1 MAVQAVTRAL
11 VLAAACLAAVHAGA
25 ARAQTQDKQPSTFGP
40 VIGAGLLCRD
50 QIDNAYFYRYLT
62 QSFGAP
68 YKHEGGAY
76 WFRTG
81 ETTLWGKPVTEA
93 FVSDDTSEL
102 VFLGAV
108 AEVPPDELEQ
118 AVRAA
123 TGVPHLAR
131 DASPYPLRVS
141 KPASTIV
148 YYNTKSKI
156 YCARYKPLP
165 QLKPQTKPQTQ
176 PQTTRGQDGRR

>member
-1 MAVQAVTRAL
+1 MVV
-11 VLAAACLAAVHAGA
+11 AAVRLRLAPAGA
-25 ARAQTQDKQPSTFGP
+25 LALAVALSAVLPPAQAQTRDKPPSTFGP
-40 VIGAGLLCRD
+40 VVGAALLCRD
-50 QIDNAYFYRYLT
+50 HIDNAYFYRYLST
-62 QSFGAP
+62 AFGPP

-81 ETTLWGKPVTEA
+81 ETTLWGKPVTEVM
-93 FVSDDTSEL
+93 VSDDTAEL

-123 TGVPHLAR
+123 SGVPHLAK
-131 DASPYPLRVS
+131 DASSYPLRVA
-141 KPASTIV
+141 KPGSTIV

-156 YCARYKPLP
+156 YCARFKPLP
-165 QLKPQTKPQTQ
+165 
-176 PQTTRGQDGRR
+176 RR

>member
-1 MAVQAVTRAL
+1 MAVQAVKRAL
-11 VLAAACLAAVHAGA
+11 VLAAATLALPGG
-25 ARAQTQDKQPSTFGP
+25 AQTQDKQPSTFSP
-40 VIGAGLLCRD
+40 VIGAALLCHD

-62 QSFGAP
+62 KSFGAP
-68 YKHEGGAY
+68 YKHAGGAY

-81 ETTLWGKPVTEA
+81 EATLWGKPVSEVM
-93 FVSDDTSEL
+93 VSDDTSEL

-123 TGVPHLAR
+123 SGVPHLAA
-131 DASPYPLRVS
+131 DASPYPLRVA
-141 KPASTIV
+141 KPGSTIV

-156 YCARYKPLP
+156 YCARFKPLP
-165 QLKPQTKPQTQ
+165 RSPIH
-176 PQTTRGQDGRR
+176 GQSGRR

>member
-1 MAVQAVTRAL
+1 MAVAAVSARRR
-11 VLAAACLAAVHAGA
+11 LAACAALAVCVAGP

-40 VIGAGLLCRD
+40 VIGAALLCHD
-50 QIDNAYFYRYLT
+50 QIDNTYFYRWLT
-62 QSFGAP
+62 AAFGQP
-68 YKHEGGAY
+68 YKHDGGAY

-81 ETTLWGKPVTEA
+81 EATLWGKPVSEVM
-93 FVSDDTSEL
+93 VSDGTSEL

-123 TGVPHLAR
+123 SGVAHLAR
-131 DASPYPLRVS
+131 DASSYPLRVA
-141 KPASTIV
+141 KPGSTIV
-148 YYNTKSKI
+148 HYNTKSKI

-165 QLKPQTKPQTQ
+165 PRQ
-176 PQTTRGQDGRR
+176 

>member
-11 VLAAACLAAVHAGA
+11 ARAAATAVVGLAAAQAGGA
-25 ARAQTQDKQPSTFGP
+25 GAQTQDKQPSTFGP
-40 VIGAGLLCRD
+40 VIGAALLCHD

-62 QSFGAP
+62 RSFGAP
-68 YKHEGGAY
+68 ARHEGGAY

-81 ETTLWGKPVTEA
+81 EATLWGKPVTEV

-102 VFLGAV
+102 AFLGAV

-123 TGVPHLAR
+123 SGVPHLAEG
-131 DASPYPLRVS
+131 AAAYPLRVA
-141 KPASTIV
+141 KPGSTIV

-165 QLKPQTKPQTQ
+165 
-176 PQTTRGQDGRR
+176 TRGQDGRR